1 MDRIEKLLSV
11 PTIDRKTNFWM
22 IRTKQGAFFDEFLQ
36 DKYLA
41 IGWNSISEE
50 MLPVDLDAARSNR
63 LKNRI
68 RAVYGD
74 SRPGT
79 ALNKCIRFCR
89 EMKQRDIAVMVDR
102 NRAAFVYIGD
112 YYEEPSS
119 DDDVEREK
127 EAHRLIETATEEA
140 RFIRCPYRKKRK
152 IEVIRVL
159 QGDEAISPYLQRA
172 FAKNMHSLSS
182 MNEYAELV
190 LSACFDAFYYEDK
203 LTVTFRVGR
212 EEEIN
217 AFDLTNLVLYAAKLL
232 SADQP
237 KTVRLKTTLHSP
249 GDVILQLWD
258 AVKENALP
266 LLFCYVAVFGGR
278 AGDYELHSLI
288 GVIKEF
294 ALSRYEKKKRE
305 IELRKLAADADLA
318 EQEALGKKLENLEKI
333 KALDLVMADTCV
345 EPLAEAAHNL
355 ALRPSEETVRR
366 VRKILDRHLKYQS
379 K

>member
-1 MDRIEKLLSV
+1 M
-11 PTIDRKTNFWM
+11 
-22 IRTKQGAFFDEFLQ
+22 
-36 DKYLA
+36 
-41 IGWNSISEE
+41 
-50 MLPVDLDAARSNR
+50 
-63 LKNRI
+63 
-68 RAVYGD
+68 
-74 SRPGT
+74 
-79 ALNKCIRFCR
+79 
-89 EMKQRDIAVMVDR
+89 
-102 NRAAFVYIGD
+102 
-112 YYEEPSS
+112 
-119 DDDVEREK
+119 
-127 EAHRLIETATEEA
+127 
-140 RFIRCPYRKKRK
+140 
-152 IEVIRVL
+152 
-159 QGDEAISPYLQRA
+159 
-172 FAKNMHSLSS
+172 
-182 MNEYAELV
+182 
-190 LSACFDAFYYEDK
+190 
-203 LTVTFRVGR
+203 
-212 EEEIN
+212 
-217 AFDLTNLVLYAAKLL
+217 LYAAKLL